1 VAKILYI
8 TANPKPENEAF
19 SLRLGKAF
27 MEKVKEISPEDEI
40 IELDLYKADI
50 PFLDEDVFNGWG
62 KLAQNQ
68 SLTPEEEQK
77 VNRLNEL
84 VDQFVDADKYVFV
97 TPMWNLSFPPRL
109 KLYIDAI
116 CMAGK
121 TFKYTENGSVGLL
134 EGRKAVH
141 LHARGGVYSEGP
153 ARELEFADRYLR
165 AILGFIGITDVQS
178 VIAEGMAANPQEAE
192 SIFAKALE
200 QVPQAAARFV
210 E

>member
-1 VAKILYI
+1 MAKVLYI

-27 MEKVKEISPEDEI
+27 MEKVKELSPDDEI
-40 IELDLYKADI
+40 IELDLYKTDI
-50 PFLDEDVFNGWG
+50 PFLDADVFNGWG
-62 KLAQNQ
+62 KLAENE
-68 SLTPEEEQK
+68 SLTPEEQQK
-77 VNRLNEL
+77 VNRINEL
-84 VDQFVDADKYVFV
+84 VDQFIEADKYVFV

-109 KLYIDAI
+109 KLYIDSI

-121 TFKYTENGSVGLL
+121 TFKYTESGSVGLL
-134 EGRKAVH
+134 QGKKAVH
-141 LHARGGVYSEGP
+141 LHARGGIYSEGP
-153 ARELEFADRYLR
+153 GKEIEFADRYLR
-165 AILGFIGITDVQS
+165 AILNFMGITDVQS

-200 QVPQAAARFV
+200 QVPQAAIRFA